1 MHDFTLIDLG
11 GVVAIGLV
19 FIKVLG
25 PVARALAKRIEG
37 RAPSV
42 IGDAAVDQLR
52 GELDELHER
61 VDFLERAITAR
72 QPRSELPK
80 ERTPVWDELSGSEVG
95 RSGRELRRH
104 SNSSG

>member
-1 MHDFTLIDLG
+1 MGAGIMHDFTLIDLG

-37 RAPSV
+37 RSPTIVDDPA
-42 IGDAAVDQLR
+42 IDQLR

-72 QPRSELPK
+72 QPPAELPK
-80 ERTPVWDELSGSEVG
+80 ERTPV
-95 RSGRELRRH
+95 
-104 SNSSG
+104 

>member
-1 MHDFTLIDLG
+1 MSDFTLLDLG
-11 GVVAIGLV
+11 GVVAISLAFFGI
-19 FIKVLG
+19 FG

-42 IGDAAVDQLR
+42 IGDATVDQLR

-72 QPRSELPK
+72 QPPAELPK
-80 ERTPVWDELSGSEVG
+80 ERTPV
-95 RSGRELRRH
+95 
-104 SNSSG
+104 